1 MILNLQSLFQITFR
15 ALYHISYLF
24 SGHIAGHM
32 KTKSCFSLGTTVVF
46 LIVTMAVAIILSLD
60 TTLSAYAQ
68 NTTTPQT
75 SIPQPSTIQT
85 ADPQQ
90 IKNYLNQAIQALDSG
105 NNTMALEQVDL
116 AEDQLETMTGTED
129 AEEEEEDDEEEGG
142 IEEGEGEDEDE
153 PGDIDANDE
162 EDAP

>member
-1 MILNLQSLFQITFR
+1 MNLQSLIQITFR
-15 ALYHISYLF
+15 VLYHISYLC
-24 SGHIAGHM
+24 SGHIADHM
-32 KTKSCFSLGTTVVF
+32 KSKPCFSMGTTVVF

-68 NTTTPQT
+68 NTTISTQTPT
-75 SIPQPSTIQT
+75 PQPSTNQT

-90 IKNYLNQAIQALDSG
+90 IKAYLNQAIQALDSG

-116 AEDQLETMTGTED
+116 AEDQLEGMTGIED
-129 AEEEEEDDEEEGG
+129 AEEEEDDEEEGE

-153 PGDIDANDE
+153 PGDIDTNDE
-162 EDAP
+162 EDTP